1 MRLAILDSDRVRGAA
16 MIATLSGAGHGC
28 THFVGTEALC
38 AALRHERFDLLLIDA
53 DTPDMAPAELLAWIA
68 LHAAG
73 QPPVIALAD
82 PRNTDAP
89 GEWRARHVEDLLVKP
104 VAAATLL
111 SRVDAI
117 LRRHYRRR
125 APAPM
130 IEVYGE
136 YRFDPMAMTVSAA
149 GQSVELTAKE
159 FGLALFLFRNLDKPI
174 ARAKIMESVW
184 GRVPDLPSR
193 TLDAHVSQIRGRLR
207 LRPENGLRLASVYS
221 FGYRLETV
229 EASRAAG

>member
-1 MRLAILDSDRVRGAA
+1 MRLAILDNDRGRGAA
-16 MIATLSGAGHGC
+16 MIATLSASGHGC
-28 THFVGTEALC
+28 TQFVESEALC

-53 DTPDMAPAELLAWIA
+53 DTPGMAPVELLAWIA

-73 QPPVIALAD
+73 KPPVLALANPID
-82 PRNTDAP
+82 SDTPRN
-89 GEWRARHVEDLLVKP
+89 WRARHVEDLLVKP
-104 VAAATLL
+104 VAAAVLR
-111 SRVDAI
+111 SKVEAV

-125 APAPM
+125 AVAPAL
-130 IEVYGE
+130 EVYGE

-193 TLDAHVSQIRGRLR
+193 TLDAHVSQIRGRLG

-229 EASRAAG
+229 DASRAAG